1 MAPKPLK
8 IQETSLQEA
17 LVDLVD
23 LSLQGKQAHWNIHG
37 RHFRSVHLHL
47 DEIIAEARLAADE
60 VAERLATVG
69 GTPDARAATVAKS
82 SGLDE
87 LEAGPLPA
95 DEVVRLF
102 EERLM
107 AASERIKGHLDDLE
121 EKDHLSADLLIGVA
135 TKLEKQA
142 WMLRASAE
150 DARSTGAATSG
161 TKARKSA

>member
-60 VAERLATVG
+60 VAERLATIG
-69 GTPDARAATVAKS
+69 GAPDARAATVAKT
-82 SGLDE
+82 SGLDD
-87 LEAGPLPA
+87 LDSGPLPA
-95 DEVVRLF
+95 DQVVSLF
-102 EERLM
+102 EQRLM

-150 DARSTGAATSG
+150 DAGSTDAASG
-161 TKARKSA
+161 TKSRKSA